1 MVMDVK
7 EGASIS
13 DMAEATNKKKI
24 KKDDMDLEGSLNVL
38 LKEADD
44 EDKAPEIDGDLDDL
58 MKKDGADEK
67 GGGR

>member
-24 KKDDMDLEGSLNVL
+24 KKDDMDLEGSLTSFL
-38 LKEADD
+38 RKPMR
-44 EDKAPEIDGDLDDL
+44 KTRRQRSMEIL
-58 MKKDGADEK
+58 MI
-67 GGGR
+67 